1 MFYNCFELSFIN
13 LDNFNTSN
21 VNSMTYMFHGCNRLK
36 TLNLSSFNISEGTD
50 MNNIFPESIEKII
63 VNDDKICKYKPET
76 AYCGS
81 E

>member
-1 MFYNCFELSFIN
+1 
-13 LDNFNTSN
+13 
-21 VNSMTYMFHGCNRLK
+21 MFHGCNRLK